1 MRIASE
7 GSQLFL
13 MSAAVACS
21 LEHPVIRVT
30 ISIFSRCSAVYFG
43 AGIYRGVIN
52 TGDWL
57 IRACGMYKYNSE
69 I

>member
-1 MRIASE
+1 
-7 GSQLFL
+7 
-13 MSAAVACS
+13 VACS

-43 AGIYRGVIN
+43 AGIYRRVIN
-52 TGDWL
+52 MGDWL